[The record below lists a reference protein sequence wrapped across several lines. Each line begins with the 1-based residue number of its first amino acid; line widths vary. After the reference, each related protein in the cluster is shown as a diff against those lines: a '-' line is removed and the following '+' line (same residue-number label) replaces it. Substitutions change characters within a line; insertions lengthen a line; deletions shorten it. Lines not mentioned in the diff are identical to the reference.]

1 MGEKHYLSRPLSFY
15 IMIIAE
21 EVQNESQ
28 RKEFLE
34 FPARLYQKDK
44 NYIRPRNVDIEDVF
58 NPQKNRFFKNG
69 ECARFLFKNKENKTV
84 GKVAVFIN
92 ESYQQKQPTGGIGFL
107 DCVNDQETAN
117 FIFDHCKNWLQER
130 GMEAMDGP
138 INFGERDKF
147 WGLVIEG
154 FIEPLYGMNYNF
166 PYYKE
171 LFENY
176 GFKIYFEQ
184 LCFSRPIF
192 AEVSRLFTVMHAKHS
207 KNPDLSAKPMTKN
220 NLEKFARD
228 FTEIYNK
235 AWAAHGEGKCMQESK
250 VLKMFKTM
258 KPIINEH
265 ISWFVYENK
274 IPIAMWMNLPDT
286 NQWFKYLN
294 GKFGIW
300 EKLKFLWIKQFKKN
314 EKMVGLVF
322 GVVPEWQRKGLEG
335 YMIWEGTQH
344 LRKHTDFKVT
354 EMQWIGDFNP
364 KMIKIAENLDT
375 TVTRKLATYRY
386 LFDRNKEF
394 ERHPVL

>member
-1 MGEKHYLSRPLSFY
+1 
-15 IMIIAE
+15 MITVE
-21 EVQNESQ
+21 EVLDTHQK
-28 RKEFLE
+28 KEFLD
-34 FPARLYQKDK
+34 FPARLYQHDK
-44 NYIRPRNVDIEDVF
+44 NYIRPLDKDIENIF
-58 NPQKNRFFKNG
+58 NPEKNKFYKDG
-69 ECARFLFKNKENKTV
+69 KCARFLFKNDSKTV

-92 ESYQQKQPTGGIGFL
+92 NLYEQSQPTGGIGFF
-107 DCVNDQETAN
+107 DCINDQETAN
-117 FIFDHCKNWLQER
+117 FIFDYCKNWLQEK
-130 GMEAMDGP
+130 GIEAMDGP

-166 PYYKE
+166 PYYKD

-176 GFKIYFEQ
+176 GFKVYFEQ

-192 AEVSRLFTVMHAKHS
+192 AEVSRVFTVMHAKHS
-207 KNPDLSAKPMTKN
+207 KNPEISAKPMTKDK
-220 NLEKFARD
+220 LEKFAKD

-235 AWAAHGEGKCMQESK
+235 AWASHGEGKCMEEAK
-250 VLKMFKTM
+250 VLKMFKMM

-265 ISWFVYENK
+265 ISWFVYENEK
-274 IPIAMWMNLPDT
+274 PVAMWMNLPDT

-300 EKLKFLWIKQFKKN
+300 EKLKFLWIKKFKKN

-322 GVVPEWQRKGLEG
+322 GVVPEWQKKGLEG

-386 LFDRNKEF
+386 LFDQNKEF
-394 ERHPVL
+394 ERHPML

>member
-1 MGEKHYLSRPLSFY
+1 
-15 IMIIAE
+15 MIIVE
-21 EVQNESQ
+21 EVQNENQ
-28 RKEFLE
+28 KKEFLE
-34 FPARLYQKDK
+34 FPARLYQHDK
-44 NYIRPRNVDIEDVF
+44 NYIRPLDKDIDEIF
-58 NPQKNRFFKNG
+58 NPEKNKFFKTG
-69 ECARFLFKNKENKTV
+69 ECTRFLFKNKQDQTV
-84 GKVAVFIN
+84 GKVAVFVN
-92 ESYQQKQPTGGIGFL
+92 HLYEQNQPTGGIGFF
-107 DCVNDQETAN
+107 DCINDQKTAD

-147 WGLVIEG
+147 WGLLIEG
-154 FIEPLYGMNYNF
+154 FAEPLYGMNYNSS
-166 PYYKE
+166 YYKE

-192 AEVSRLFTVMHAKHS
+192 ADVSRVFTVMHAKH
-207 KNPDLSAKPMTKN
+207 KQNPNISARPMTKN
-220 NLEKFARD
+220 NLEKFAKD

-235 AWAAHGEGKCMQESK
+235 AWAAHGEGKCMEEAK
-250 VLKMFKTM
+250 TLKMFKTM

-265 ISWFVYENK
+265 ISWFVYENEK
-274 IPIAMWMNLPDT
+274 PIAMWMNIPDT
-286 NQWFKYLN
+286 NQWFKYLH
-294 GKFGIW
+294 GKFGFL
-300 EKLKFLWIKQFKKN
+300 EKLKFLWVKKFKKN

-322 GVVPEWQRKGLEG
+322 GVVPEWQRKGIEG

-394 ERHPVL
+394 ERHPML

>member
-1 MGEKHYLSRPLSFY
+1 MAEKHYLSPPPSFY
-15 IMIIAE
+15 LMITAE
-21 EVQNESQ
+21 EVQNDSQ
-28 RKEFLE
+28 KKEFLE
-34 FPARLYQKDK
+34 FPARLYKNDK
-44 NYIRPRNVDIEDVF
+44 NYIRPRNIDIEDVF
-58 NPQKNRFFKNG
+58 NPEKNKAFKTG
-69 ECARFLFKNKENKTV
+69 ECARFLFRNKQQETV

-92 ESYQQKQPTGGIGFL
+92 GTYQQKQPTGGIGFF
-107 DCVNDQETAN
+107 DCINDQETAD
-117 FIFDHCKNWLQER
+117 FIFDYCKNWLQQR
-130 GMEAMDGP
+130 GIEAMDGP

-166 PYYKE
+166 PYYKD

-192 AEVSRLFTVMHAKHS
+192 AEVSRVFTVMHAKHS
-207 KNPDLSAKPMTKN
+207 KNPDISAQPMTKSH
-220 NLEKFARD
+220 LEKFARD

-235 AWAAHGEGKCMQESK
+235 AWAAHGEGKQMEESK
-250 VLKMFKTM
+250 VLKMFKMM

-265 ISWFVYENK
+265 ISWFVYDKEK
-274 IPIAMWMNLPDT
+274 PVAMWMNIPDT

-294 GKFGIW
+294 GKFGWW
-300 EKLKFLWIKQFKKN
+300 EKLKFLWIKKFRKN
-314 EKMVGLVF
+314 EKMIGLVF

-364 KMIKIAENLDT
+364 KMIRIAENLDT

-386 LFDRNKEF
+386 LFHRNKNF
-394 ERHPVL
+394 ERHPEL

>member
-1 MGEKHYLSRPLSFY
+1 
-15 IMIIAE
+15 MITVE
-21 EVQNESQ
+21 EVQNENHK
-28 RKEFLE
+28 REFLE
-34 FPARLYQKDK
+34 FPARLYQHDK
-44 NYIRPRNVDIEDVF
+44 NYIRPLNKDIEEFFD
-58 NPQKNRFFKNG
+58 PQKNKFFRSG
-69 ECARFLFKNKENKTV
+69 ECTRFLFKNKRNETV

-92 ESYQQKQPTGGIGFL
+92 NLYKQKQPTGGIGFF
-107 DCVNDQETAN
+107 DCTNDQEAAN
-117 FIFDHCKNWLQER
+117 FIFDHCKNWLKQR

-147 WGLVIEG
+147 WGLLIDR

-166 PYYKE
+166 PYYKD

-176 GFKIYFEQ
+176 GFNIYFEQ

-192 AEVSRLFTVMHAKHS
+192 AEVSRVFTVMHAKHS
-207 KNPDLSAKPMTKN
+207 KNSAISAIPMKKN
-220 NLEKFARD
+220 NLEKFAKD

-235 AWAAHGEGKCMQESK
+235 AWASHGEGKCMDEAK
-250 VLKMFKTM
+250 TLKMFKTM

-265 ISWFVYENK
+265 ISWFVYENEK
-274 IPIAMWMNLPDT
+274 PVAMWMNIPDL

-294 GKFGIW
+294 GKFGLI
-300 EKLKFLWIKQFKKN
+300 EKLKFLWVKKFRKN

-344 LRKHTDFKVT
+344 LRKYTDFTTT
-354 EMQWIGDFNP
+354 ELQWIGDFNP

-394 ERHPVL
+394 ERHPML